1 MSNANDASQAAL
13 LAELLNELD
22 ALSAKLGA
30 AGRAALDEVV
40 RRGMTDVAVPW
51 LDLGIALAESSGA
64 TATRYFTESPLL
76 IGLLM
81 PEARTAVLASGQELA
96 ETQANLALD
105 WVRSAP
111 ELLASVRIEQLPR
124 WTEIAAELAS
134 VDYVLGIEFLRQA
147 PAVAR
152 VLEVGAVR
160 DWVSFGTRLVTQN
173 SLGKTDYVGTLEFFR
188 TSPTL
193 LGALSG
199 SSVRQTAVRF
209 GSALAERRPDLAIT
223 FMAEAPT
230 LLPTTEET
238 WPIRLLQYGV
248 LVTERDAEAALTYIR
263 RAPEFLSML
272 SRDANAWERFEAW
285 YRGGMEV
292 LEYSLEGG
300 RAYFALETR
309 QAIASMEEAT
319 NTVRLRE
326 VARSLKLFAEGL
338 CGADVGIQPTAAHAT
353 TAGRTIALPDLIN
366 RGTREQNLRQYLV
379 MTAHEA
385 GHLEFGTHRVSLAA
399 LEDLAADVA
408 ARYGHA
414 RGALSTLRDLFA
426 LYPQPAVIQDL
437 WTVLEDAR
445 IEAALRHHYPGL
457 RADLAAQAAEAIK
470 LHSLRHGLSARELVV
485 DSLLLL
491 TAAEAGSYQIPEAI
505 ADVVAQVWERCRGVV
520 SASADAESVIRAAD
534 RAYQLMDELLAR
546 AEQTPAGAPVE
557 AEQSAGP
564 AAAETSGDYRPV
576 TNLAYRGEMR
586 PEEIGTVESPDGADD
601 RGAMSAGTAVG
612 SGAAQGGTLG
622 EMVVGSRDRKAGA
635 DEISTAPDAGLGRV
649 TQRAGGAFLYDEWDG
664 SIRDYRAGWCR
675 VTESTASADAGSFL
689 DRVLVEQGPTI
700 RLLRRYFE
708 TLRPSALRR
717 IHGQSDGD
725 ALDFDAVVR
734 WAAERHAGTD
744 DSDRL
749 YLRRDRRERD
759 VAALFLI
766 DLSGSTSRQLDDGR
780 TVIDVEREALVLL
793 CQALDAVGDQYA
805 VYGYSGRGRMEVE
818 LTVVK
823 AFDESLARAIDRIGS
838 LRPQM
843 QNRDGAAIRH
853 AIRRLRERDA
863 KNRLLVVLSDGK
875 PLDDAYTDEY
885 ALEDTKAAL
894 REARAAGVHP
904 FCITVDRDADDYLR
918 RMYGDVQYLVI
929 DHAAALPQRLPR
941 LYQRLTA

>member
-30 AGRAALDEVV
+30 AGRAALDEVA

-199 SSVRQTAVRF
+199 SSVRQAAVRF

-230 LLPTTEET
+230 LLATTEET

-263 RAPEFLSML
+263 RAPEFLSRL

-366 RGTREQNLRQYLV
+366 RG
-379 MTAHEA
+379 
-385 GHLEFGTHRVSLAA
+385 
-399 LEDLAADVA
+399 
-408 ARYGHA
+408 
-414 RGALSTLRDLFA
+414 
-426 LYPQPAVIQDL
+426 
-437 WTVLEDAR
+437 
-445 IEAALRHHYPGL
+445 
-457 RADLAAQAAEAIK
+457 
-470 LHSLRHGLSARELVV
+470 
-485 DSLLLL
+485 
-491 TAAEAGSYQIPEAI
+491 
-505 ADVVAQVWERCRGVV
+505 
-520 SASADAESVIRAAD
+520 
-534 RAYQLMDELLAR
+534 
-546 AEQTPAGAPVE
+546 
-557 AEQSAGP
+557 
-564 AAAETSGDYRPV
+564 
-576 TNLAYRGEMR
+576 
-586 PEEIGTVESPDGADD
+586 
-601 RGAMSAGTAVG
+601 
-612 SGAAQGGTLG
+612 
-622 EMVVGSRDRKAGA
+622 DRK
-635 DEISTAPDAGLGRV
+635 S
-649 TQRAGGAFLYDEWDG
+649 
-664 SIRDYRAGWCR
+664 
-675 VTESTASADAGSFL
+675 
-689 DRVLVEQGPTI
+689 
-700 RLLRRYFE
+700 
-708 TLRPSALRR
+708 
-717 IHGQSDGD
+717 
-725 ALDFDAVVR
+725 VV
-734 WAAERHAGTD
+734 
-744 DSDRL
+744 
-749 YLRRDRRERD
+749 
-759 VAALFLI
+759 
-766 DLSGSTSRQLDDGR
+766 
-780 TVIDVEREALVLL
+780 
-793 CQALDAVGDQYA
+793 
-805 VYGYSGRGRMEVE
+805 
-818 LTVVK
+818 
-823 AFDESLARAIDRIGS
+823 
-838 LRPQM
+838 
-843 QNRDGAAIRH
+843 
-853 AIRRLRERDA
+853 
-863 KNRLLVVLSDGK
+863 
-875 PLDDAYTDEY
+875 
-885 ALEDTKAAL
+885 
-894 REARAAGVHP
+894 
-904 FCITVDRDADDYLR
+904 
-918 RMYGDVQYLVI
+918 
-929 DHAAALPQRLPR
+929 
-941 LYQRLTA
+941 